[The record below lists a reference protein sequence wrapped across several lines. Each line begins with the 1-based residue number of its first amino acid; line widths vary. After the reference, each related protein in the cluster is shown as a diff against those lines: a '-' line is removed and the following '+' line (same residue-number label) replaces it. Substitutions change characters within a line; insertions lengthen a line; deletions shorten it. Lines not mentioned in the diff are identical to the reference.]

1 MKRSLIFALALV
13 LVPFAAPAVAQENP
27 PEVKPPREKVL
38 HVEDIPTHDLWG
50 VIHIRAIMGEMTMMV
65 FNDFDKGAN
74 ITPHNHPSEQ
84 ITYILKG
91 RLRFMVEDR
100 EHILGPGDIIVVPS
114 FVKHGAVALE
124 DTTTIEAFAPIRN
137 DWRDFA
143 R

>member
-13 LVPFAAPAVAQENP
+13 LVPFAASAVAQENP

-50 VIHIRAIMGEMTMMV
+50 VIHIRAIAGDMTMMV
-65 FNDFDKGAN
+65 FNDFDMGAVVV
-74 ITPHNHPSEQ
+74 PHNHPNEQ

-114 FVKHGAVALE
+114 FVKHGGEALE
-124 DTTTIEAFAPIRN
+124 ATTTIEAFSPIRA
-137 DWRDFA
+137 DWQDFM